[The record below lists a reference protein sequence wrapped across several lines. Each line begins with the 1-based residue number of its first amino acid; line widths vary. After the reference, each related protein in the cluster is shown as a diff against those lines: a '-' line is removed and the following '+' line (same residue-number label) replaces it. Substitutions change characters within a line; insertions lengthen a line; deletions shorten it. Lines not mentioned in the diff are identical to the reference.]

1 MELNDIQMKA
11 IEVSKKLKSTFGNRI
26 TSTKIYDLVDEANHY
41 SFKIGFLAYNYF
53 SVVFQYELDI
63 IGCYIEGGNN
73 ACISLI
79 LEKHCYSDTNL
90 DDYIA
95 QMKNELEI
103 RIPDKYLKAKGWL

>member
-1 MELNDIQMKA
+1 MDLYDIHMEA
-11 IEVSKKLKSTFGNRI
+11 IKVSKELKSIFENRI
-26 TSTKIYDLVDEANHY
+26 TDTKIYDVVDVVNHH

-63 IGCYIEGGNN
+63 IDCYIESGKN

-79 LEKHCYSDTNL
+79 TENHTYSDTDL
-90 DDYIA
+90 SSFIVKIKD
-95 QMKNELEI
+95 ELEL